1 MESIL
6 KSASDKLISYPL
18 QKTKTWNNVME
29 YFEQK
34 WQFVANVKQRIR
46 IFFTD
51 VKGRQSVDMLS
62 TFPSISVGETLS
74 LHPAVLAFQNCSS
87 SPKDKA
93 SLVSESDV
101 LIIQMFYCLKIKELI
116 QSSITLDLTTN
127 TRGGMQTLKSEI
139 VSRGPKIKKHSSP
152 KGKSYPSISYEGA
165 SGRPR
170 AALIKLQDENQ
181 HHLDLTSLSTQNS
194 SHRNT
199 IKEGKAALK
208 RDANMASLALQHLTK
223 PPIEI
228 FSSEFSQSLWN
239 QGDCDSFAHAHSNG
253 NGNGNGNGQGHCNGH
268 GNNGTLDFSMGASS
282 QDFKMF
288 ESNIG
293 KSSFNATSAANQL
306 GDPPYAGTDSIFS
319 PVRTATEMGNIS
331 AMCDMNDCTQDIIDG
346 IANGLIHLPSSCSN
360 APLSLS
366 HSPSSPSPST
376 TRALFDRIILC
387 KDQHLPLAHD
397 GGFKRV
403 TADDVIASAPTA
415 IAGGGTVTSPV
426 SLRGHT
432 GPIGLDSGDAFTYN
446 ISACELP
453 SDSLVMCD
461 GGGISGSRD
470 VTAFNVSDP
479 FHDIDFPFSE
489 VKERKDYPEPLFFF
503 SNIGN
508 GFSFRHDNPDSPQG
522 IQRIGTDRS
531 DIGFSNDLDMLMGGQ
546 SFPELPSVE
555 DVCVDE
561 GMPCPVNRGASTEPL
576 LTELAKRDQQVS
588 ACSSF
593 PSSTSAV
600 PATSLPCQPFLAS
613 PPPSLLQVVPV
624 RDIDYCVAPIEVPA
638 APPAREQTSVRKAG
652 IEPKRRIRHIEA
664 EIPIPV
670 PVIPAPTP
678 ASVPA
683 SASAPVPVPV
693 PVHVADS
700 HSVPVLA
707 KGPHGAAVK
716 TSGRVEGVGSAGAE
730 NDLLFSPLRSAINPS
745 AVASVVRADCA
756 PSSSSVKP
764 AAICA
769 DSERSESAV
778 KVMQKVSA
786 VRLFGFIEQIDE
798 IRYRDDCERRSP
810 LLCGAAMKG
819 RSDSGSVSTKSI
831 STSNNSCK
839 VTSEGR
845 GGEMKQEMKVVD
857 VETKQRARQVQEE
870 RAAMKEQRGCE
881 ETSEAICNLL
891 NEDGGIGHD
900 SDDHGEKE
908 KNRDSLSGLSTSR
921 KDIVGSRPSTTPPAA
936 PTFRQPISLP
946 PLSSSSPPFPLHS
959 SSDVV
964 DERRLCKEVPKP
976 MSNSSTEKM
985 RASPEGHLNT
995 GAADLVLSIGEPA
1008 VMRKK
1013 RDRESDARRVDEDE
1027 DEEKTGAC
1035 KRAVKDDVINSP
1047 NTLTDGG
1054 ALKHVQ
1060 SGTGTVKGTG
1070 KNQGV
1075 QLANGPATVINVTG
1089 PSPSQPSTP
1098 SVPSSSYLFPLQAFH
1113 DTSSDSNSTN
1123 GAGSSDGSS
1132 AGSVKNIRITE
1143 NFRLFYTEINDMV
1156 TISSRI
1162 KSRKDLKMR
1171 KRITPTFLVPLSM
1184 KEKYL
1189 EHLVFMNTFQ

>member
-1 MESIL
+1 
-6 KSASDKLISYPL
+6 
-18 QKTKTWNNVME
+18 ME

-34 WQFVANVKQRIR
+34 WQCVANVKQRIR
-46 IFFTD
+46 IFFID

-139 VSRGPKIKKHSSP
+139 VSRGPKVKKHSSP
-152 KGKSYPSISYEGA
+152 KSKTYPSTSYEGV

-170 AALIKLQDENQ
+170 AALMKLQDENQ

-208 RDANMASLALQHLTK
+208 RDANMASLALQHLIE
-223 PPIEI
+223 PPIQI
-228 FSSEFSQSLWN
+228 FSTEFSQSLWN
-239 QGDCDSFAHAHSNG
+239 QGDCDTFAHAHSNG
-253 NGNGNGNGQGHCNGH
+253 NDNGNGHCNGH

-282 QDFKMF
+282 QDFKII

-293 KSSFNATSAANQL
+293 KSLYNATAAANQL
-306 GDPPYAGTDSIFS
+306 GDPPYTGTDSMFS
-319 PVRTATEMGNIS
+319 PVRTATEMGNIR

-366 HSPSSPSPST
+366 HSPSPSPSPST
-376 TRALFDRIILC
+376 TRALFDRIILR
-387 KDQHLPLAHD
+387 KDQHLPLVHD
-397 GGFKRV
+397 GGFKRI

-415 IAGGGTVTSPV
+415 VAVGGAVTSPV

-432 GPIGLDSGDAFTYN
+432 VPIGLDSGDAFTYN

-479 FHDIDFPFSE
+479 FHDNDFPFSE

-503 SNIGN
+503 SNIGTS
-508 GFSFRHDNPDSPQG
+508 FSFRHDNPDSPQG

-546 SFPELPSVE
+546 SYPELPSVE
-555 DVCVDE
+555 DICVDG
-561 GMPCPVNRGASTEPL
+561 GMPCPVHCGASTVPHLE
-576 LTELAKRDQQVS
+576 TDVTAKAKHDQLVS
-588 ACSSF
+588 AFSSF
-593 PSSTSAV
+593 PSSSASAV
-600 PATSLPCQPFLAS
+600 PAASLPCHPFLAS
-613 PPPSLLQVVPV
+613 PPPSVLQVVPV
-624 RDIDYCVAPIEVPA
+624 RDIDYCVAPTEVPA
-638 APPAREQTSVRKAG
+638 APPARERTSVRKTG
-652 IEPKRRIRHIEA
+652 IDTKRRIRHIEA

-670 PVIPAPTP
+670 PVIVPASTP
-678 ASVPA
+678 ASIPV
-683 SASAPVPVPV
+683 SAPVPVT
-693 PVHVADS
+693 AS

-707 KGPHGAAVK
+707 NGLQGATVNA
-716 TSGRVEGVGSAGAE
+716 SGRVEGVGSAGAE
-730 NDLLFSPLRSAINPS
+730 NDLLFSPLRGAVNPS
-745 AVASVVRADCA
+745 TVAPTARAECAA
-756 PSSSSVKP
+756 PSSSMKP

-769 DSERSESAV
+769 DSERLESAV

-831 STSNNSCK
+831 STSNSSCR
-839 VTSEGR
+839 VLTEGR
-845 GGEMKQEMKVVD
+845 GGEMKQEKKVVD
-857 VETKQRARQVQEE
+857 VETKQRARQAQEE

-891 NEDGGIGHD
+891 NEDGAIGHD
-900 SDDHGEKE
+900 SDYHGEKE

-921 KDIVGSRPSTTPPAA
+921 KDEVSSRPSTPPPAG
-936 PTFRQPISLP
+936 PTFQQPISLP
-946 PLSSSSPPFPLHS
+946 PHYSSSPPLPLHS

-964 DERRLCKEVPKP
+964 NQRRLNKEVPKT
-976 MSNSSTEKM
+976 MSSSSSAEKI
-985 RASPEGHLNT
+985 RASSEGHLFT
-995 GAADLVLSIGEPA
+995 GASDLVLGSGEPA

-1013 RDRESDARRVDEDE
+1013 RDREGDARRM
-1027 DEEKTGAC
+1027 EEEEGVNEVKTGAC
-1035 KRAVKDDVINSP
+1035 KRAVRDDVTNSP
-1047 NTLTDGG
+1047 NLLTDKD
-1054 ALKHVQ
+1054 ALKNVQ
-1060 SGTGTVKGTG
+1060 LGTGTWTG
-1070 KNQGV
+1070 EKEGV
-1075 QLANGPATVINVTG
+1075 QLTDSPAIVKNVTG
-1089 PSPSQPSTP
+1089 QSPSQPLTP
-1098 SVPSSSYLFPLQAFH
+1098 PLPSFSYLFPLQAFH

-1132 AGSVKNIRITE
+1132 AGSVKNIRIPE

-1162 KSRKDLKMR
+1162 KCRKDVKNR

-1189 EHLVFMNTFQ
+1189 EHLIFMNTLQ

>member
-1 MESIL
+1 
-6 KSASDKLISYPL
+6 
-18 QKTKTWNNVME
+18 ME

-34 WQFVANVKQRIR
+34 WQYVANVKQRIR
-46 IFFTD
+46 IFFID
-51 VKGRQSVDMLS
+51 VKGKQSVDMLS

-87 SPKDKA
+87 SPKDKV

-127 TRGGMQTLKSEI
+127 IRGGMQTLKSEI
-139 VSRGPKIKKHSSP
+139 VSRGPKVKKHSSP
-152 KGKSYPSISYEGA
+152 KSKAYSLTSYEGV

-170 AALIKLQDENQ
+170 ATLIKLQDENQ

-194 SHRNT
+194 THRNT

-208 RDANMASLALQHLTK
+208 RDANMASLALQHLIK
-223 PPIEI
+223 PPIQI

-239 QGDCDSFAHAHSNG
+239 QGDCDSFAHAHT
-253 NGNGNGNGQGHCNGH
+253 NGNGNGQGHCNGH
-268 GNNGTLDFSMGASS
+268 GNNCSLDFSMGASS

-293 KSSFNATSAANQL
+293 KSLFNATAAANQL
-306 GDPPYAGTDSIFS
+306 GDPPYTGTDSMFS

-376 TRALFDRIILC
+376 TRALFDSIILR
-387 KDQHLPLAHD
+387 KDQHPPLVHD
-397 GGFKRV
+397 GGFNRA

-415 IAGGGTVTSPV
+415 VAVGRTATSPV

-453 SDSLVMCD
+453 SESLVMCD

-479 FHDIDFPFSE
+479 FRDIDFPFSE

-503 SNIGN
+503 SNIGT

-546 SFPELPSVE
+546 SYPELPSVE
-555 DVCVDE
+555 DICVD
-561 GMPCPVNRGASTEPL
+561 GRMPCPVHCGASTLPQLEAYV
-576 LTELAKRDQQVS
+576 TAKAKHDQLVS
-588 ACSSF
+588 AFSSF
-593 PSSTSAV
+593 PSSSSAV
-600 PATSLPCQPFLAS
+600 PATSLPCHPFLAS
-613 PPPSLLQVVPV
+613 PPPSVLQVAPV

-638 APPAREQTSVRKAG
+638 APPARERSSVRKAG
-652 IEPKRRIRHIEA
+652 IESKRRIRHIEA
-664 EIPIPV
+664 EVPIPV
-670 PVIPAPTP
+670 PVIIPAPTP
-678 ASVPA
+678 ASVIIPV
-683 SASAPVPVPV
+683 SASVPAPV
-693 PVHVADS
+693 ATCL
-700 HSVPVLA
+700 SVPVFT
-707 KGPHGAAVK
+707 KGPQGAAVK
-716 TSGRVEGVGSAGAE
+716 TSGRVENVGSAGAE
-730 NDLLFSPLRSAINPS
+730 NNLLFSPLRSAVNPS
-745 AVASVVRADCA
+745 AVAPIARADCA

-764 AAICA
+764 AAVCA
-769 DSERSESAV
+769 DNEKSESAV

-810 LLCGAAMKG
+810 FLCGAAMKG

-831 STSNNSCK
+831 STTDSSCR
-839 VTSEGR
+839 VLSEGR
-845 GGEMKQEMKVVD
+845 GEEMRQEKKVVD
-857 VETKQRARQVQEE
+857 VETKQRARQAQEE

-891 NEDGGIGHD
+891 NEDGAIGHN
-900 SDDHGEKE
+900 SDYHGEKE
-908 KNRDSLSGLSTSR
+908 KYRDSLSGLSTSR
-921 KDIVGSRPSTTPPAA
+921 KDGVGSRPSTPPPAG
-936 PTFRQPISLP
+936 PTFQQPISLP
-946 PLSSSSPPFPLHS
+946 PTSSYSPPLPLHS
-959 SSDVV
+959 SSGVV
-964 DERRLCKEVPKP
+964 DGRRLDKEVVQT
-976 MSNSSTEKM
+976 MSSSSAEKM
-985 RASPEGHLNT
+985 RASPDGHLNT
-995 GAADLVLSIGEPA
+995 GSADHVHSSGEPA

-1013 RDRESDARRVDEDE
+1013 RDRESDARM
-1027 DEEKTGAC
+1027 EEEKGVNEGKTGAC
-1035 KRAVKDDVINSP
+1035 KRAVRDDVINSP
-1047 NTLTDGG
+1047 NTLTDRGV
-1054 ALKHVQ
+1054 LKHVQ

-1070 KNQGV
+1070 KDQGV
-1075 QLANGPATVINVTG
+1075 QLTDSSATVKNMTG

-1132 AGSVKNIRITE
+1132 AGSVKNIRISE

-1162 KSRKDLKMR
+1162 KCRKDVKNR
-1171 KRITPTFLVPLSM
+1171 KRITPTFLVPLTM